1 MEAEFQGFEIDTPLG
16 GISAGRGYSRSAGED
31 YFQGLAI
38 RLPIG
43 RLRIGRRM
51 WEEPAHAYEQPVPQ
65 LLKHIATAVI
75 VVPAVYLLD
84 RFLPGEHYVWW
95 LAGIWAVILVLH
107 GFQVLV
113 GHVWPRESSGA
124 SPAGDP
130 EDRDD
135 RNR

>member
-1 MEAEFQGFEIDTPLG
+1 MEREFDGFEVETPLG

-51 WEEPAHAYEQPVPQ
+51 WNQPADEKDQPVRHF
-65 LLKHIATAVI
+65 LEHLAAAVI
-75 VVPAVYLLD
+75 IVLAVYLLD
-84 RFLPGEHYVWW
+84 RLLPGEHYVWW
-95 LAGIWAVILVLH
+95 LVGIWGAILFLH

-113 GHVWPRESSGA
+113 GHFWPLESPLA
-124 SPAGDP
+124 STAVDP
-130 EDRDD
+130 EDGED
-135 RNR
+135 RSR